1 MCYYELNMKVY
12 FATDHSG
19 YELKETLLVFVR
31 DELGYEV
38 EDCGTSGPGTDDDY
52 PDFVAVAAKQVSE
65 NPTSSRAIVIG
76 GSGQGEAMCANR
88 FPFVRAGVFYGERGT
103 QIDSVGHVLDVITS
117 MRTHNDANVLSLGAR
132 FMSVEEAKEA
142 VRTFLQT
149 LFEGEE
155 RHVRRIK
162 KLG

>member
-1 MCYYELNMKVY
+1 MKVY

-19 YELKETLLVFVR
+19 YALKNTLLAFVR
-31 DELGYEV
+31 DELGYDV
-38 EDCGTSGPGTDDDY
+38 EDCGAYVTNEDDDY
-52 PDFVAVAAKQVSE
+52 PDFVGAAAEKVSMD
-65 NPTSSRAIVIG
+65 PLMCRAIVIG

-103 QIDSVGHVLDVITS
+103 QIDAVGHVLDVVTS

-132 FMSVEEAKEA
+132 FVTVDEAKEA
-142 VRTFLQT
+142 VRAFLAT
-149 LFEGEE
+149 SFEGEE